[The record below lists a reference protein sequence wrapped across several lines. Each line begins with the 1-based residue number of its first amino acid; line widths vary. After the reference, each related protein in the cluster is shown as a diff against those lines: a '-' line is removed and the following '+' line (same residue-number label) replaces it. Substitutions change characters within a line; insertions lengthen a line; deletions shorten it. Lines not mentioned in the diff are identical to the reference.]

1 MANKPEVSMVV
12 VCYNNLE
19 YTRKC
24 IDSILLY
31 TDILYELIVVNN
43 GSTDDTKEYLE
54 AISIMEDNCKTITL
68 DKNYRLCRG
77 LMKGSGLPLPLTL

>member
-31 TDILYELIVVNN
+31 TDIPI
-43 GSTDDTKEYLE
+43 
-54 AISIMEDNCKTITL
+54 
-68 DKNYRLCRG
+68 
-77 LMKGSGLPLPLTL
+77 